1 MLGLISRII
10 KGNEL
15 LRCHYVEPYAGGC
28 GLALSLLYEG
38 VVSDIHIND
47 FDSAIW
53 SFWYSVLYETERFV
67 DFVLSTDVTIPE
79 WERQKEIYNAGD
91 VSDPVA
97 LGFSA
102 FFLNRT
108 NRSGVIKGAGLI
120 GGKSQDGKY
129 KLDCRFNKESLIRRI
144 RRVASYKKRIS
155 LYNLDAAI
163 FVEKEFP
170 ERSFFCIDPP
180 YVKKGSS
187 LYTSFYEERDHVLIS
202 DKVKGIRQPWVV
214 TYDDNNLIRDSY
226 KENPQYS
233 FDIRYSLNKK
243 AMGSEILITSL
254 GLKMPGEVEEARI
267 KLYDRLK
274 AV

>member
-1 MLGLISRII
+1 MLGLVSRII
-10 KGNEL
+10 NGNGL

-28 GLALSLLYEG
+28 GLALALLYEG
-38 VVSDIHIND
+38 IVSDIHIND
-47 FDSAIW
+47 VDPAIW
-53 SFWYSVLYETERFV
+53 SFWYSVLNETDSFI
-67 DFVLSTDVTIPE
+67 DTILSTNVTIDE
-79 WERQKEIYNAGD
+79 WERQKEIYKNKGVD
-91 VSDPVA
+91 EPVA

-120 GGKSQDGKY
+120 GGKKQDGKY
-129 KLDCRFNKESLIRRI
+129 KMDCRFNKENLIRRI
-144 RRVASYKKRIS
+144 RRVAAYKGRIH

-163 FVEKEFP
+163 FIEKEFP

-187 LYTSFYEERDHVLIS
+187 LYTSFYEEKDHILIA
-202 DKVKGIRQPWVV
+202 DKVKRIKQPWVV
-214 TYDDNNLIRDSY
+214 TYDDNSLIRESY

-243 AMGSEILITSL
+243 AMGSEMLITSPDL
-254 GLKMPGEVEEARI
+254 SMPKEVREARL
-267 KLYDRLK
+267 KLYDHLIT
-274 AV
+274 A